1 MLREPQNSMKKIAP
15 RFLIASLVSLACIG
29 GCRQESR
36 EYLHALEAKDRLIE
50 SSHQAR
56 KDMIDSL
63 GRKSL
68 SSADR
73 AMEQEGRLEE
83 QRLYVQG
90 RLDNSRPHVP
100 NPTIYEYASELAKSL
115 EQDRNKLLDQWVEAS
130 RDANP
135 DVAKELSS
143 KIRDV
148 ELALADASET
158 AKRSRPFGA
167 STLAPSD
174 EVLARELDPVE
185 QR

>member
-1 MLREPQNSMKKIAP
+1 MLRGTRNFMKKIIN
-15 RFLIASLVSLACIG
+15 RFLFASLVSLACIG

-36 EYLHALEAKDRLIE
+36 EYLQALEAKDRLIE
-50 SSHQAR
+50 SSHMAR

-68 SSADR
+68 SRADR
-73 AMEQEGRLEE
+73 AMDQEGKLEE
-83 QRLYVQG
+83 QILYVQG
-90 RLDNSRPHVP
+90 RLDNFRPHVP
-100 NPTIYEYASELAKSL
+100 NPTIYGYASDLAKSL
-115 EQDRNKLLDQWVEAS
+115 EQDRNKLLGQWVEAS

-148 ELALADASET
+148 ELALDDASET

-167 STLAPSD
+167 STLAPCD
-174 EVLARELDPVE
+174 EVPARELVPVE

>member
-36 EYLHALEAKDRLIE
+36 EYLQALEAKDRLIE

-83 QRLYVQG
+83 QRFYVQG
-90 RLDNSRPHVP
+90 RLDDSRPHVP
-100 NPTIYEYASELAKSL
+100 NAVLYKQASELVKSL
-115 EQDRNKLLDQWVEAS
+115 EQDRNNLVGKWVEALE
-130 RDANP
+130 DTNP

-148 ELALADASET
+148 ELALAEAGET

-167 STLAPSD
+167 STQSPSD
-174 EVLARELDPVE
+174 EVLARELAPEE

>member
-1 MLREPQNSMKKIAP
+1 MKKIAP

-36 EYLHALEAKDRLIE
+36 EYLQALEAKDRLIE
-50 SSHQAR
+50 T
-56 KDMIDSL
+56 L

-73 AMEQEGRLEE
+73 AMDQEGRLEE
-83 QRLYVQG
+83 QSLYVQG
-90 RLDNSRPHVP
+90 RLDNFRPHVP
-100 NPTIYEYASELAKSL
+100 NPTIHAYASELAKSL

-148 ELALADASET
+148 ELAVADASET

-167 STLAPSD
+167 STQSPSD
-174 EVLARELDPVE
+174 EVLARELAPEE

>member
-1 MLREPQNSMKKIAP
+1 MKKIVP
-15 RFLIASLVSLACIG
+15 RFLIASLISLACIG

-36 EYLHALEAKDRLIE
+36 EYLQALEAKDRLIE
-50 SSHQAR
+50 NSHIAR

-63 GRKSL
+63 ERKSF
-68 SSADR
+68 SHADR
-73 AMEQEGRLEE
+73 AMDQEGRLEE
-83 QRLYVQG
+83 QSLYVQG

-115 EQDRNKLLDQWVEAS
+115 EQERNKLLDQWVEAS
-130 RDANP
+130 RDTNP

-167 STLAPSD
+167 STQSTRE
-174 EVLARELDPVE
+174 EVLARELAPEE

>member
-1 MLREPQNSMKKIAP
+1 MKKIVP

-36 EYLHALEAKDRLIE
+36 EYLQALEAKDRLIE
-50 SSHQAR
+50 GSHQAR

-68 SSADR
+68 SRADR
-73 AMEQEGRLEE
+73 AMDQEGKLEEQSLYVEGRL
-83 QRLYVQG
+83 
-90 RLDNSRPHVP
+90 DDSRPHVP
-100 NPTIYEYASELAKSL
+100 NATTYAYASALAKSL
-115 EQDRNKLLDQWVEAS
+115 EQDRNKLLEQWVEALS
-130 RDANP
+130 DANP
-135 DVAKELSS
+135 DVAKECSS

-158 AKRSRPFGA
+158 AKRSRPFGT
-167 STLAPSD
+167 STQAPSD
-174 EVLARELDPVE
+174 KVLARELDPEE

>member
-1 MLREPQNSMKKIAP
+1 MKKIVP

-36 EYLHALEAKDRLIE
+36 EYLQALESKDRLID
-50 SSHQAR
+50 SSHVAR

-63 GRKSL
+63 GRKSV

-73 AMEQEGRLEE
+73 AMDQEGRLEE
-83 QRLYVQG
+83 QSLYVQG

-100 NPTIYEYASELAKSL
+100 NPTIHAYASELAKRL
-115 EQDRNKLLDQWVEAS
+115 EQDRNKLLDQWVKAS
-130 RDANP
+130 GDANP

-167 STLAPSD
+167 STKSPSD

>member
-36 EYLHALEAKDRLIE
+36 EYLQALEAKDRLIE
-50 SSHQAR
+50 SSHMAR

-68 SSADR
+68 SRADR
-73 AMEQEGRLEE
+73 AMDQEGRLEE
-83 QRLYVQG
+83 QSLYVQG

-100 NPTIYEYASELAKSL
+100 NPTMYEYASELAKSL

-148 ELALADASET
+148 ELALAEASET
-158 AKRSRPFGA
+158 AKRSRPFGKA
-167 STLAPSD
+167 TKSSSD
-174 EVLARELDPVE
+174 EVLARELAPEE

>member
-1 MLREPQNSMKKIAP
+1 MKKIVP

-36 EYLHALEAKDRLIE
+36 EYLQALEAKDRLIE
-50 SSHQAR
+50 GSHTAR

-63 GRKSL
+63 GRKNL
-68 SSADR
+68 SQADR
-73 AMEQEGRLEE
+73 AMDEEGRLKE
-83 QRLYVQG
+83 QSLYVQG
-90 RLDNSRPHVP
+90 RLDSLRPQVP
-100 NPTIYEYASELAKSL
+100 NPALYGQASELIKSL

-148 ELALADASET
+148 ELALAEASET
-158 AKRSRPFGA
+158 AKRSRPLGA
-167 STLAPSD
+167 SAQSSSNDT
-174 EVLARELDPVE
+174 R
-185 QR
+185 

>member
-1 MLREPQNSMKKIAP
+1 MKKIVP

-36 EYLHALEAKDRLIE
+36 EYLQALEAKDRLIE
-50 SSHQAR
+50 SSHIAR

-68 SSADR
+68 SRADR
-73 AMEQEGRLEE
+73 AMEQEGRFEE
-83 QRLYVQG
+83 QSLYVQG

-100 NPTIYEYASELAKSL
+100 NPTIYAYASALAKSL
-115 EQDRNKLLDQWVEAS
+115 EQDRNKLLDQWVEAL
-130 RDANP
+130 RGANP
-135 DVAKELSS
+135 DVAKECSS

-158 AKRSRPFGA
+158 AKRSRPFGT
-167 STLAPSD
+167 STQTPSD
-174 EVLARELDPVE
+174 EVLARELASEE
-185 QR
+185 QRNHF

>member
-1 MLREPQNSMKKIAP
+1 MKKKLP
-15 RFLIASLVSLACIG
+15 HFLIASLISLACVG

-36 EYLHALEAKDRLIE
+36 EYLRALEAKDRLIE
-50 SSHQAR
+50 SSHIAR

-68 SSADR
+68 SRAHR
-73 AMEQEGRLEE
+73 AMDQEGRLEE
-83 QRLYVQG
+83 QSLYVQG

-100 NPTIYEYASELAKSL
+100 NPRIYEYASELAKSL

-158 AKRSRPFGA
+158 AKRSRPFGI
-167 STLAPSD
+167 STQAPSG
-174 EVLARELDPVE
+174 EVLARELATE
-185 QR
+185 EKR